1 MRRGKSRRR
10 HSSAWDAEVEL
21 IKAVKEEVPFPGFRA
36 QISPTEEFRIRTLAR
51 GEQAF
56 YQQNERALLL
66 EISARSN
73 IIFRKSIRWW
83 DTGEAVTDEERDLI
97 VKRLV
102 DYLTSPRDPPVTI
115 SDE

>member
-1 MRRGKSRRR
+1 
-10 HSSAWDAEVEL
+10 VEL